1 MNRDSD
7 AGEGIEGNVLLREG
21 ALVAG
26 RFRLESQISEGAM
39 GTVWRAKHIGLEIA
53 CAVKFIHAHLFE
65 DPELQLRFEREARAA
80 ASIRSPNVVQMI
92 DYGIWEGTPY
102 IVMELLDGEDLARRL
117 ERRTRL
123 SGVETIAIL
132 AQVARALAKA
142 HGAGLVHRDLK
153 PENIF
158 LAKDD
163 DRELVK
169 VLDFGIVRVDDI
181 ATKKRVTRQGVM
193 LGTPCYMS
201 PEQAMGQRDLDL
213 RSDLW
218 SLAVVA
224 YECLTGELP
233 FGGDTVLDIAMN
245 IISGP
250 IPSPP
255 VAAGLP
261 PPFVGWWRRAVSRDR
276 TARFSSANEQI
287 EALAAAF
294 TLPKRSLLPQGRF
307 SGRPEEP
314 APAPPSLPMSLA
326 TTRPPDASF
335 IDGGLARSGCGERAI
350 VEPSWRKKLGVASAI
365 TALAIVGLMMAT
377 RSWQSVAAPTATLA
391 VEGATP
397 PPLASASAATPEPA
411 PTAEPSATATAAI
424 PATPSAAP
432 SAKASPPPRAQ
443 KSVAASPPPP
453 PSRYHWRPRPTPR

>member
-1 MNRDSD
+1 VNRDSD

-39 GTVWRAKHIGLEIA
+39 GTVWRATHIGLEIA

-65 DPELQLRFEREARAA
+65 DPDLQLRFEREARAA

-169 VLDFGIVRVDDI
+169 VLDFGIVRIDNM
-181 ATKKRVTRQGVM
+181 TSKKRVTRQGVM

-233 FGGDTVLDIAMN
+233 FVGDTVLDIAMN

-255 VAAGLP
+255 AEASLP
-261 PPFVGWWRRAVSRDR
+261 PAFLGWWLRAVSRDR

-294 TLPKRSLLPQGRF
+294 ALPKRSLLPQGRF
-307 SGRPEEP
+307 SGPPEEP
-314 APAPPSLPMSLA
+314 APPLPMSLA

-335 IDGGLARSGCGERAI
+335 MDGGLARPGSGERAL
-350 VEPSWRKKLGVASAI
+350 VEPSWRKKLGVAAAI
-365 TALAIVGLMMAT
+365 TALGVVGLILAT
-377 RSWQSVAAPTATLA
+377 RSWQVVAAPTSTLA
-391 VEGATP
+391 VEGAALP
-397 PPLASASAATPEPA
+397 PVAAASAAAPEPA
-411 PTAEPSATATAAI
+411 PTAEPLTTASASI
-424 PATPSAAP
+424 PATPTAAP
-432 SAKASPPPRAQ
+432 SAKVSPPPRVQRA
-443 KSVAASPPPP
+443 VAASPPPP